1 VRLAK
6 IEEEYKD
13 RVSIR
18 YQSFI
23 LRPQEDPDAS
33 FDEYLLRHWKGAQ
46 AQEEG
51 ARFVLWEKGARFPS
65 SSMKALEAAKAV
77 EAQGEELFLRY
88 HFALL
93 KALFEDNLDIS
104 EPGILLDLA
113 TEIGADRDRVS
124 EDLRAGYYRRV
135 VWAEHNRAVRQFGI
149 HSVPTVVLGEKE
161 LVVGAVSREVYRKA
175 IDRLLAEEGKRCS
188 S

>member
-1 VRLAK
+1 MAK
-6 IEEEYKD
+6 IEEEYQD

-23 LRPQEDPDAS
+23 LRPQEDPQAS

-46 AQEEG
+46 GQEEG
-51 ARFVLWEKGARFPS
+51 GRFVLWEKGARFPT

-77 EAQGEELFLRY
+77 EAQGEALFARY

-93 KALFEDNLDIS
+93 RALFEDHLDIS
-104 EPGILLDLA
+104 DIGILLDLA
-113 TEIGADRDRVS
+113 TEIGADRDRLS
-124 EDLRAGYYRRV
+124 ADLKAGQYRKV
-135 VWAEHNRAVRQFGI
+135 VWAEHHRAVRQFGI

-161 LVVGAVSREVYRKA
+161 LVVGAVPREVYRKA
-175 IDRLLAEEGKRCS
+175 VDRFLAEEKHAS